1 MSVCHVSF
9 QPLVTCP
16 VKYGIAA
23 SGLQK
28 TISDLILIKNVIC
41 HWRTNRKDLFFLVNT
56 GAAEKQRRCGSG
68 AAGVP
73 QTPWDFLQVKV
84 VPVTVIPS
92 FNARAEHSVSQ
103 LMNTATTRPLMEA
116 ERQNS
121 MSIPASSA
129 CLDVPSREDPIT
141 PCRPAIWLEFRERK
155 KTSLSARENT
165 AKKHIQC
172 SH

>member
-9 QPLVTCP
+9 QPIVTCL
-16 VKYGIAA
+16 VKYGTAA

-28 TISDLILIKNVIC
+28 TISGLILIKKMIC
-41 HWRTNRKDLFFLVNT
+41 QWRTNKKDFFLVNT
-56 GAAEKQRRCGSG
+56 GAAEKQKRCGSG

-73 QTPWDFLQVKV
+73 QTLWDSLQVKA

-103 LMNTATTRPLMEA
+103 LMNTATTCPLTEA

-121 MSIPASSA
+121 MSIRASSA
-129 CLDVPSREDPIT
+129 CLDVPSREDPIS
-141 PCRPAIWLEFRERK
+141 PCRPGIWLKFRERRK
-155 KTSLSARENT
+155 ASLSACKNS
-165 AKKHIQC
+165 AKKKIQC

>member
-1 MSVCHVSF
+1 MSM
-9 QPLVTCP
+9 
-16 VKYGIAA
+16 
-23 SGLQK
+23 
-28 TISDLILIKNVIC
+28 
-41 HWRTNRKDLFFLVNT
+41 KDKQEGFIFLVYT
-56 GAAEKQRRCGSG
+56 GAAEKQQRCGSG

-92 FNARAEHSVSQ
+92 FNAGAEHSVIQ
-103 LMNTATTRPLMEA
+103 LMNTATTRPLTEA

-129 CLDVPSREDPIT
+129 CLDVPSQEDPIT
-141 PCRPAIWLEFRERK
+141 PCRPAIWLEFREQR

-165 AKKHIQC
+165 AKNHIQC
-172 SH
+172 RH